1 MQYKELIQ
9 FEPIT
14 TVVKL
19 VNAGD
24 KSIAENL
31 VKTFVFSHKM
41 KEDIETIVIHN
52 LNPVPVKKNAKGAE
66 EPYETKGIQIV
77 GSYGTGKSHLM
88 SFVSA
93 VAENSAFV
101 KLIHDDELKK
111 AFVPIAGKY
120 KVLRFEIGTD
130 KPLKDIVFAQIERHL
145 NKEGLDF
152 KFKEDSLFSW
162 KELIQQMMA
171 EFEEKFPTL
180 HYLVVIDELLE
191 YLKGRKPNELHND
204 LMLLRQLGEACDNS
218 RFKLMFGVQELL
230 YRSPEFQFQADM
242 LNKIE
247 DRYDDLIITKE
258 DVSFVVK
265 ERLLRK
271 DLHQKAKIREHLL
284 KYAHLFEGINTNL
297 NEFIDLF
304 PVHPNYVSYF
314 EKIKHGKSQREIL
327 KVLSVKFEQLL
338 EKEVPNNNPGLIT
351 YDTYWPD
358 LASNPAMLA
367 IPDIRIVR
375 DKVDIISGRVANH
388 FIGARANRKDLAQ
401 SIAQA
406 LAIRILCDDL
416 DKRNG
421 ASTHSLKEDLCVTI
435 PNVDDPELLLAAIDS
450 TAKQLVTATAGQYVD
465 QDSISADFYIRTE
478 GGINIPQLIRD
489 YADEVI
495 KKDPDQADQYFFDF
509 LQYVLEIQQDSY
521 RSGFKIWQHSLE
533 WIDKK
538 SFRLGY
544 IFFGNPNERSTTEP
558 IQQYYIF
565 FCPLFNAIQRND
577 ESDEVY
583 FDVAGLS
590 DEFKDT
596 ICLYGAAKAKFGS
609 APTNQK
615 NLFGNQIDEFQRKAL
630 TLFDKEFADKT
641 KVIYKGES
649 KTLKSYPLPGEGSTK
664 EMIFRSVAA
673 KVLNKAFND
682 KFPHYPAF
690 TDLQFPLAKDN
701 FSGSI
706 TAALRKITNPSQPNR
721 NGEALLSGMGLW
733 SGQTIVTDNS
743 KYAESIK
750 RKLKNAGEGAV
761 VNRSDIIWAHYAPAN
776 LWYSV
781 DFNID
786 FQLEFIVLTALAYK
800 GDIEISWSGSKS
812 ISATNIETALTLSE
826 EDYFTFQHIKQP
838 QGIPIKHLKALFS
851 CLTLPDY
858 SSELEKPETISH
870 IITKAKTMAERVVK
884 TKAIVVQGLKCRNV
898 SLLKDEETVK
908 MKSELEA
915 LGTLLDGIQSYN
927 TYGKLKAF
935 KYTEDELTATFKA
948 WPYCDQVDKLKEKAE
963 KFEHMV
969 GYLYAA
975 QSYVVEVEK
984 PLYDDMKRAI
994 DQLPDVVGQDHVAN
1008 TKKYEAL
1015 LNSLIDRYADYY
1027 LNQYTRCRLSKADAL
1042 VKERLMA
1049 GEKKR
1054 ICDIIKDSEFINAT
1068 EYQNWL
1074 NSIISLREADTSLIK
1089 SMVLKEPYHDFNP
1102 REYYGKSTY
1111 NIHQLEEQLDAIL
1124 EKWTI
1129 AMRSVFKDPSV
1140 QENMDILNATDR
1152 KLVEDFRTEKV
1163 ELTVDNSIKL
1173 RNLNTQF
1180 AQGIDKVEITM
1191 EDLRKQLSKPLT
1203 PQEAIDTL
1211 ISYIDSLCAGKE
1223 RNKVR
1228 IIIK

>member
-19 VNAGD
+19 VNA
-24 KSIAENL
+24 SELSVAESL
-31 VKTFVFSHKM
+31 VKTFVFSTKM
-41 KEDIETIVIHN
+41 QEDLREIIIRN
-52 LNPVPVKKNAKGAE
+52 LVT
-66 EPYETKGIQIV
+66 EPSYETKGIQIV

-88 SFVSA
+88 SVVSA
-93 VAENSAFV
+93 IAENADLV
-101 KLIHDDELKK
+101 KHIQNDDLKK
-111 AFVPIAGKY
+111 VFKSIAGKY

-130 KPLKDIVFAQIERHL
+130 KPLKDIVFAQIERYL
-145 NKEGLDF
+145 KKEGVDF
-152 KFKEDSLFSW
+152 KFDDDSHFSW

-171 EFEEKFPTL
+171 AFEAKFPNQHFL
-180 HYLVVIDELLE
+180 IVIDELLE
-191 YLKGRKPNELHND
+191 YLKGRRPNELHND

-247 DRYDDLIITKE
+247 DRYADLIITKE

-265 ERLLRK
+265 ERLLKK

-284 KYAHLFEGINTNL
+284 KFAHLFEGINTNP

-327 KVLSVKFEQLL
+327 KVLSVKFEDIL
-338 EKEVPNNNPGLIT
+338 EKEVPTDNPGLIT

-367 IPDIRIVR
+367 IPDIRMVR
-375 DKVDIISGRVANH
+375 DKVEIISGRVASH
-388 FIGARANRKDLAQ
+388 FSGARANRKDIAQ

-421 ASTHSLKEDLCVTI
+421 ASAQSLKEDLCVTI
-435 PNVDDPELLLAAIDS
+435 SGVDEPELLLAAIGS

-465 QDSISADFYIRTE
+465 QDTVSTDFYIRTE

-495 KKDPDQADQYFFDF
+495 KKDADQGDQYYFDF
-509 LQYVLEIQQDSY
+509 LQFVLEIQQDSY

-565 FCPLFNAIQRND
+565 FCPLFNSINRND
-577 ESDEVY
+577 EADEVY

-596 ICLYGAAKAKFGS
+596 ICLYGAAKAKHGS
-609 APTNQK
+609 ASTNQK
-615 NLFGNQIDEFQRKAL
+615 QLFSNEIDEYRRKAIS
-630 TLFDKEFADKT
+630 LFDKEYADKT

-649 KTLKSYPLPGEGSTK
+649 KSLKSYPLPGEGSTK

-673 KVLNKAFND
+673 KVLNRSFND
-682 KFPHYPAF
+682 KYPHYPAF
-690 TDLQFPLAKDN
+690 TDLLQPLSKDN
-701 FSGSI
+701 FDGRI
-706 TAALRKITNPSQPNR
+706 KAALKKITSTGQPNR
-721 NGEALLSGMGLW
+721 DGEAILSGLGLW
-733 SGQTIVTDNS
+733 SGQAIASDHS

-750 RKLKNAGEGAV
+750 KKMKEAGDGAV
-761 VNRSDIIWAHYAPAN
+761 LNRSDIIWAHYAPAN

-786 FQLEFIVLTALAYK
+786 YQLEFIVLAALAYK
-800 GDIEISWSGSKS
+800 GDIEINWSSSKNL
-812 ISATNIETALTLSE
+812 SATNIETVLSLSE
-826 EDYFTFQHIKQP
+826 EDYFTFQHVKQP
-838 QGIPIKHLKALFS
+838 QGLPVKHLKALFT
-851 CLTLPDY
+851 CLGLPDY
-858 SSELEKPETISH
+858 TSELEKAETISK
-870 IITKAKTMAERVVK
+870 INTEAK
-884 TKAIVVQGLKCRNV
+884 TKADRVVRTKAVIAQGLKCRNV
-898 SLLKDEETVK
+898 PLLNDEDSVK
-908 MKSELEA
+908 MKTELEA
-915 LGTLLDGIQSYN
+915 LGGMLDSIQSYN
-927 TYGKLKAF
+927 SYGKLKAF
-935 KYTEDELTATFKA
+935 RFTEDELTAAFKA
-948 WPYCDQVDKLKEKAE
+948 YPHCDLVDRLKEKAE
-963 KFEHMV
+963 KFERLV
-969 GYLYAA
+969 GYLYTA
-975 QSYVVEVEK
+975 QSYVVQEEK
-984 PLYDDMKRAI
+984 PLFVDIKAAI
-994 DQLPDVVGQDHVAN
+994 ESLPIVVASTKDADI
-1008 TKKYEAL
+1008 KKYEAL

-1027 LNQYTRCRLSKADAL
+1027 LNQYTRCRLSKQDDLAKVRIL
-1042 VKERLMA
+1042 
-1049 GEKKR
+1049 GSEKKR
-1054 ICDIIKDSEFINAT
+1054 ICDIIKDSEFITAT
-1068 EYQNWL
+1068 EYQNWI
-1074 NSIISLREADTSLIK
+1074 NSITSLQEANAFLTK
-1089 SMVLKEPYHDFNP
+1089 AEVLIEPYHDFNP
-1102 REYYGKSTY
+1102 REYYGKAAF
-1111 NIHQLEEQLDAIL
+1111 NIQQLEEQLDSIL
-1124 EKWTI
+1124 EKWTT

-1140 QENMDILNATDR
+1140 QENMDILNAND
-1152 KLVEDFRTEKV
+1152 KELVDDFRTGKV
-1163 ELTVDNSIKL
+1163 ELNADNAPKL
-1173 RNLNTQF
+1173 RNLIAQF

-1191 EDLRKQLSKPLT
+1191 DDIRRQLSKPLT
-1203 PQEAIDTL
+1203 PQEAIETL
-1211 ISYIDSLCAGKE
+1211 TSFIDELCAGKE

-1228 IIIK
+1228 IVIK

>member
-19 VNAGD
+19 VNA
-24 KSIAENL
+24 SELSVAENL
-31 VKTFVFSHKM
+31 VKTFVFSKKM
-41 KEDIETIVIHN
+41 QEDLREIIIKN
-52 LNPVPVKKNAKGAE
+52 LVT
-66 EPYETKGIQIV
+66 EPTYETKGIQVV

-88 SFVSA
+88 SLVSA
-93 VAENSAFV
+93 IAENAD
-101 KLIHDDELKK
+101 LIRLIQNEDLKK
-111 AFVPIAGKY
+111 VFQPIAGKY

-130 KPLKDIVFAQIERHL
+130 KPLKDIVFAQIERFL
-145 NKEGLDF
+145 KQEKIDF
-152 KFKEDSLFSW
+152 KFDADSHFSW

-171 EFEEKFPTL
+171 EFETKFPKHHFL
-180 HYLVVIDELLE
+180 IVIDELLE

-247 DRYDDLIITKE
+247 DRYSDLNITKE
-258 DVSFVVK
+258 DVSYVVK
-265 ERLLRK
+265 ERLLKK
-271 DLHQKAKIREHLL
+271 DLHQKNKIREHLL
-284 KYAHLFEGINTNL
+284 KFAHLFEGINTNL

-327 KVLSVKFEQLL
+327 KVLSVKFEDIL
-338 EKEVPNNNPGLIT
+338 EKEVPTNNPGLIT
-351 YDTYWPD
+351 YDTYWSD
-358 LASNPAMLA
+358 LSSNPAMLA
-367 IPDIRIVR
+367 IPDIRMVR
-375 DKVDIISGRVANH
+375 DKVDIIAGRITNH
-388 FIGARANRKDLAQ
+388 FVGARANRKDIAQ

-421 ASTHSLKEDLCVTI
+421 ASAHSLKEDLCVSI
-435 PNVDDPELLLAAIDS
+435 PNVDEPELLLAAIDS

-465 QDSISADFYIRTE
+465 QDTVSSDFYIRTE

-495 KKDPDQADQYFFDF
+495 KKDTDQADQYYFDF
-509 LQYVLEIQQDSY
+509 LQYVLEIQQNSY

-533 WIDKK
+533 WLDKK

-565 FCPLFNAIQRND
+565 FCPLFNTINRND

-590 DEFKDT
+590 DEFKDV
-596 ICLYGAAKAKFGS
+596 ICLYGAAKAKHGS

-615 NLFGNQIDEFQRKAL
+615 ALFSSQIEEYQRKAIA
-630 TLFDKEFADKT
+630 LFDKEYADKT
-641 KVIYKGES
+641 KVIYKGDS
-649 KTLKSYPLPGEGSTK
+649 KTLKSFQLPGEGSTK
-664 EMIFRSVAA
+664 EKIVRTVTS

-690 TDLQFPLAKDN
+690 TDLQLPLSKDN
-701 FSGSI
+701 YSGTI
-706 TAALRKITNPSQPNR
+706 NAALKKITNPSNPNR
-721 NGEALLSGMGLW
+721 NGEAILSGLGLW
-733 SGQTIVTDNS
+733 SGQNIVSDNS

-750 RKLKNAGEGAV
+750 KKMKEAGASAV
-761 VNRSDIIWAHYAPAN
+761 LNRSDIIWAHYAPAN

-786 FQLEFIVLTALAYK
+786 YQLEFIVLAALAYK
-800 GDIEISWSGSKS
+800 GDIEINWSGSKNL
-812 ISATNIETALTLSE
+812 SATNIETVLSLSE

-838 QGIPIKHLKALFS
+838 QGIPIKDLKALFTS
-851 CLTLPDY
+851 LGLPDY
-858 SSELEKPETISH
+858 TSELEKPETVSK
-870 IITKAKTMAERVVK
+870 IITEAKTKAERVVK
-884 TKAIVVQGLKCRNV
+884 TKAIVAQGLKCRNV
-898 SLLKDEETVK
+898 LLLSDSDSAI
-908 MKSELEA
+908 MKTELEA
-915 LGTLLDGIQSYN
+915 LGNMLDSIQSYN
-927 TYGKLKAF
+927 SYGKLKAF
-935 KYTEDELTATFKA
+935 KFTGQELTIAFNAYPHCTL
-948 WPYCDQVDKLKEKAE
+948 VDKLQAKAE
-963 KFEHMV
+963 KFEKMI
-969 GYLYAA
+969 GYLYTA
-975 QSYVVEVEK
+975 QSYVVEQEK
-984 PLYDDMKRAI
+984 PLFDEMKTAI
-994 DQLPDVVGQDHVAN
+994 DQLPEVLASNKETDI
-1008 TKKYEAL
+1008 KKYEAL

-1027 LNQYTRCRLSKADAL
+1027 LNQYTKCRLSKQDDLAKVRIL
-1042 VKERLMA
+1042 GSEN
-1049 GEKKR
+1049 KR
-1054 ICDIIKDSEFINAT
+1054 ICDIIKDSEFITAT
-1068 EYQNWL
+1068 EYQNWV
-1074 NSIISLREADTSLIK
+1074 NSITSLREADASLTK
-1089 SMVLKEPYHDFNP
+1089 AKVLSEPYHDFNP
-1102 REYYGKSTY
+1102 REYYGKPTF
-1111 NIHQLEEQLDAIL
+1111 NIHQLEEQLDGIV
-1124 EKWTI
+1124 EKWTTAI
-1129 AMRSVFKDPSV
+1129 RSVFKDPSV
-1140 QENMDILNATDR
+1140 QENMDILNTND
-1152 KLVEDFRTEKV
+1152 KQLIEGFRTGNL
-1163 ELTVDNSIKL
+1163 ELTADNAL
-1173 RNLNTQF
+1173 RLRDLIAQF

-1191 EDLRKQLSKPLT
+1191 EDIRKQLSKPLT

-1211 ISYIDSLCAGKE
+1211 TNYIDGLCAGKE

>member
-19 VNAGD
+19 VNAGQQ
-24 KSIAENL
+24 SVAENL
-31 VKTFVFSHKM
+31 VKTFVFSKKM
-41 KEDIETIVIHN
+41 QEDLREIVIKN
-52 LNPVPVKKNAKGAE
+52 LVT
-66 EPYETKGIQIV
+66 EPSYETKGIQVV

-88 SFVSA
+88 SLVSA
-93 VAENSAFV
+93 IAENEELLQHLQNDEV
-101 KLIHDDELKK
+101 KRDFK
-111 AFVPIAGKY
+111 PIAGKY

-130 KPLKDIVFAQIERHL
+130 KPLKDIVFAQIERYL
-145 NKEGLDF
+145 S
-152 KFKEDSLFSW
+152 KEDVDFAFDDDSHFSW
-162 KELIQQMMA
+162 KELVQQMMA
-171 EFEEKFPTL
+171 AFEAKYPQHHFL
-180 HYLVVIDELLE
+180 IVIDELLE
-191 YLKGRKPNELHND
+191 YLKGRRSSELNND
-204 LMLLRQLGEACDNS
+204 LMLLRQLGEVCDNS

-247 DRYDDLIITKE
+247 DRYADLIITKE

-265 ERLLRK
+265 ERLLKK

-284 KYAHLFEGINTNL
+284 KFAHLFEGINTNL

-314 EKIKHGKSQREIL
+314 ERIKHGKSQREIL
-327 KVLSVKFEQLL
+327 KVLSVKFEDILD
-338 EKEVPNNNPGLIT
+338 KEVPNNHPGLIT

-375 DKVDIISGRVANH
+375 DKVDTISGRITNH
-388 FIGARANRKDLAQ
+388 FTGARENRKEIAQ
-401 SIAQA
+401 RIAQA

-435 PNVDDPELLLAAIDS
+435 PNVDEPELLLAAIDS
-450 TAKQLVTATAGQYVD
+450 TAKQLVTATAGQYID
-465 QDSISADFYIRTE
+465 QDTVSADFYIRTE
-478 GGINIPQLIRD
+478 GGVNIPQLIRD

-495 KKDPDQADQYFFDF
+495 KRDSDLADQYYFDF

-565 FCPLFNAIQRND
+565 FCPLFNAINRND

-596 ICLYGAAKAKFGS
+596 ICLYGAAKAKHAS

-615 NLFGNQIDEFQRKAL
+615 QLFSSQIEEYQRKAIN
-630 TLFDKEFADKT
+630 LFDKEYADKT

-649 KTLKSYPLPGEGSTK
+649 KTLKSFPLPGEGSTK
-664 EMIFRSVAA
+664 EMVFRSVASR
-673 KVLNKAFND
+673 VLNKAFNE
-682 KFPHYPAF
+682 KFPDYPAF

-701 FSGSI
+701 YSGAI
-706 TAALRKITNPSQPNR
+706 TAALRKITAPSQPNR
-721 NGEALLSGMGLW
+721 SGEAILSGLGLW

-743 KYAESIK
+743 KYAENIK
-750 RKLKNAGEGAV
+750 KRMKEAGEGAV
-761 VNRSDIIWAHYAPAN
+761 LNRTEIIYPHYAPAD

-781 DFNID
+781 EYNID
-786 FQLEFIVLTALAYK
+786 YQLEFIVLTALAYK
-800 GDIEISWSGSKS
+800 GDIEITWSGSKS
-812 ISATNIETALTLSE
+812 LSATNIESVLSLSE
-826 EDYFTFQHIKQP
+826 NDYFTFQHIKQP
-838 QGIPIKHLKALFS
+838 QGIPVKHLKALFT
-851 CLTLPDY
+851 CLGLPDY
-858 SSELEKPETISH
+858 TSELEKPETISK
-870 IITKAKTMAERVVK
+870 IVTEAKTKAERVVK
-884 TKAIVVQGLKCRNV
+884 TKAIVAQGLKCRNV
-898 SLLKDEETVK
+898 PLLSDEDSNKIKT
-908 MKSELEA
+908 ELDT
-915 LGTLLDGIQSYN
+915 LGTMLDSIQSYN
-927 TYGKLKAF
+927 TYGRLKSF
-935 KYTEDELTATFKA
+935 KFTESELQTAFKA
-948 WPYCDQVDKLKEKAE
+948 WPHCDLVEKLKEKAE
-963 KFEHMV
+963 KFERLV
-969 GYLYAA
+969 GYLYTA
-975 QSYVVEVEK
+975 QSYVVEAEK
-984 PLYDDMKRAI
+984 PLYDEIKAAI
-994 DQLPDVVGQDHVAN
+994 EKLQVVVASSSDADV
-1008 TKKYEAL
+1008 KKYEAL

-1027 LNQYTRCRLSKADAL
+1027 LDQYTRCRLSKQDAL
-1042 VKERLMA
+1042 AKERILV

-1054 ICDIIKDSEFINAT
+1054 ICDIIKDVEIIT
-1068 EYQNWL
+1068 TTDYTNWI
-1074 NSIISLREADTSLIK
+1074 NSITALREADTSLTK
-1089 SMVLKEPYHDFNP
+1089 AKVLLEPYQDFNP
-1102 REYYGKSTY
+1102 REYYGKPAY
-1111 NIHQLEEQLDAIL
+1111 QIHQLEEQLDSIL
-1124 EKWTI
+1124 EKWTT
-1129 AMRSVFKDPSV
+1129 AMRSVFKDPSI
-1140 QENMDILNATDR
+1140 QENMDILKASDR
-1152 KLVEDFRTEKV
+1152 QLVENFRTGQL
-1163 ELTVDNSIKL
+1163 ELSAENAARFRDLIG
-1173 RNLNTQF
+1173 QF
-1180 AQGIDKVEITM
+1180 SQGIDKVEVTI
-1191 EDLRKQLSKPLT
+1191 DDIRRQLSRPLT

-1211 ISYIDSLCAGKE
+1211 TSYIDGLCAGKE

>member
-19 VNAGD
+19 VNA
-24 KSIAENL
+24 SELSVAENL
-31 VKTFVFSHKM
+31 VKTFVFSKKM
-41 KEDIETIVIHN
+41 QEDLREIIIKN
-52 LNPVPVKKNAKGAE
+52 LVT
-66 EPYETKGIQIV
+66 EPTYETKGIQVV

-88 SFVSA
+88 SLVSA
-93 VAENSAFV
+93 IAENADLV
-101 KLIHDDELKK
+101 KLIQNDELKK
-111 AFVPIAGKY
+111 VFKPIAGKY

-130 KPLKDIVFAQIERHL
+130 RPLKDVVFSQIERFL
-145 NKEGLDF
+145 KKEGIDF
-152 KFKEDSLFSW
+152 KFKEESNESW
-162 KELIQQMMA
+162 KSLIQEMMA
-171 EFEEKFPTL
+171 VFEEKYPKHHF
-180 HYLVVIDELLE
+180 LVVIDEMLE
-191 YLKGRKPNELHND
+191 YLKGRNPTALNND
-204 LMLLRQLGEACDNS
+204 LMLLRQLGEVCDNS

-230 YRSPEFQFQADM
+230 YRAPEFQFQAEM
-242 LNKIE
+242 LNRVE
-247 DRYDDLIITKE
+247 DRYSDLTITKE

-265 ERLLRK
+265 ERLLKK
-271 DLHQKAKIREHLL
+271 DLHQKAKIQEHLL
-284 KYAHLFEGINTNL
+284 KFAHLFEGINTNL

-327 KVLSVKFEQLL
+327 KVLSVKFKDIL
-338 EKEVPNNNPGLIT
+338 EKEVPTNNPGLIT

-367 IPDIRIVR
+367 IPDIRMVR
-375 DKVDIISGRVANH
+375 DKVDIIAGRITNH
-388 FIGARANRKDLAQ
+388 FTGARANRKDIAQ

-421 ASTHSLKEDLCVTI
+421 ASAHSLKEDLCVSI
-435 PNVDDPELLLAAIDS
+435 PNVDEPELLLAAIDS

-465 QDSISADFYIRTE
+465 QDTVSSDFYIRTE

-495 KKDPDQADQYFFDF
+495 KKDIDQADQYYFDF

-533 WIDKK
+533 WLDKK

-565 FCPLFNAIQRND
+565 FCPLFNTINRND

-590 DEFKDT
+590 DEFKDV
-596 ICLYGAAKAKFGS
+596 ICLYGAAKAKHGS

-615 NLFGNQIDEFQRKAL
+615 ALFSSQIEEYQRKAIA
-630 TLFDKEFADKT
+630 LFDKEYADKT
-641 KVIYKGES
+641 KVIYKGDS
-649 KTLKSYPLPGEGSTK
+649 KTLKSFPLPGEGSTK
-664 EMIFRSVAA
+664 EMIFRTVAA

-690 TDLQFPLAKDN
+690 TDLQLPLSKDN
-701 FSGSI
+701 YSGTI
-706 TAALRKITNPSQPNR
+706 NAALKKITNPSSPNR
-721 NGEALLSGMGLW
+721 NGEAILSGLGLW
-733 SGQTIVTDNS
+733 SGQNIVSDNS

-750 RKLKNAGEGAV
+750 KKMKEAGASAV
-761 VNRSDIIWAHYAPAN
+761 LNRSDIIWAHYAPAN

-786 FQLEFIVLTALAYK
+786 YQLEFIVLAALAYK
-800 GDIEISWSGSKS
+800 GDIEINWSGSKNLA
-812 ISATNIETALTLSE
+812 ATNIETVLSLTE

-838 QGIPIKHLKALFS
+838 QGIPIKNLKALFT
-851 CLTLPDY
+851 CLGLPDY
-858 SSELEKPETISH
+858 TSELEKPETISR
-870 IITKAKTMAERVVK
+870 IITEAKTKAERVVK
-884 TKAIVVQGLKCRNV
+884 TKATVAQGLKCRNV
-898 SLLKDEETVK
+898 SLLSDTDSAS
-908 MKSELEA
+908 MKTELEA
-915 LGTLLDGIQSYN
+915 LGNMLDGIQSYN
-927 TYGKLKAF
+927 SYGKLKAF
-935 KYTEDELTATFKA
+935 KFTEQELTTTFKA
-948 WPYCDQVDKLKEKAE
+948 WPHCDLVDKLQAKAE
-963 KFEHMV
+963 KFEKMI
-969 GYLYAA
+969 GYLYTA
-975 QSYVVEVEK
+975 QSYVVEQEK
-984 PLYDDMKRAI
+984 PLFDEMKTAI
-994 DQLPDVVGQDHVAN
+994 DQLPEVLASNKEADI
-1008 TKKYEAL
+1008 KKYEAL

-1027 LNQYTRCRLSKADAL
+1027 LNQYTKCRLSKQDDLAKVRIL
-1042 VKERLMA
+1042 
-1049 GEKKR
+1049 GSEKKR
-1054 ICDIIKDSEFINAT
+1054 ICDIIKDSEFITAT
-1068 EYQNWL
+1068 EYQNWV
-1074 NSIISLREADTSLIK
+1074 NSITSLREADASLTK
-1089 SMVLKEPYHDFNP
+1089 PKVLAEPYHDFNP
-1102 REYYGKSTY
+1102 REYYGKPTF
-1111 NIHQLEEQLDAIL
+1111 NIHQLEEQLDNIL
-1124 EKWTI
+1124 EKWTT

-1140 QENMDILNATDR
+1140 QENMDILNAND
-1152 KLVEDFRTEKV
+1152 KQLVEDFRTSKV
-1163 ELTVDNSIKL
+1163 ELTADNASRL
-1173 RNLNTQF
+1173 RNLIAQF

-1191 EDLRKQLSKPLT
+1191 EDIRKQLSKPLT

-1211 ISYIDSLCAGKE
+1211 TSYIDGLCAGKE

>member
-1 MQYKELIQ
+1 MKYKELIQ

-19 VNAGD
+19 VNSGD
-24 KSIAENL
+24 HSVAENL
-31 VKTFVFSHKM
+31 VKTFVFSKKM
-41 KEDIETIVIHN
+41 QEDLREVIIKN
-52 LNPVPVKKNAKGAE
+52 LVT
-66 EPYETKGIQIV
+66 EPDYETKGIQVV

-88 SFVSA
+88 AVVSSI
-93 VAENSAFV
+93 AENEDLV
-101 KLIHDDELKK
+101 QHIHDANLKK
-111 AFVPIAGKY
+111 EFTAIAGKY

-130 KPLKDIVFAQIERHL
+130 KPLKDIVFAQIERFL
-145 NKEGLDF
+145 EKEHVVF
-152 KFKEDSLFSW
+152 KFDENSSFSW
-162 KELIQQMMA
+162 KELLQQMMA
-171 EFEEKFPTL
+171 EFEAKYPKKHFL
-180 HYLVVIDELLE
+180 IVIDELLE

-204 LMLLRQLGEACDNS
+204 LMLLRQLGETCDNS
-218 RFKLMFGVQELL
+218 RFKLIFGVQELL

-247 DRYDDLIITKE
+247 DRYSDLIITKE
-258 DVSFVVK
+258 DVSYVVK
-265 ERLLRK
+265 ERLLKK
-271 DLHQKAKIREHLL
+271 DIHQKAKIREHLL
-284 KYAHLFEGINTNL
+284 MFVHMFEGINTNL

-314 EKIKHGKSQREIL
+314 ERIKHGKSQREIL
-327 KVLSVKFEQLL
+327 KVLSVKFQDLL
-338 EKEVPNNNPGLIT
+338 EKEVPTNNPGLIT

-388 FIGARANRKDLAQ
+388 FTGARANRKNIAQ

-421 ASTHSLKEDLCVTI
+421 ASAHSLKEDLCVTI
-435 PNVDDPELLLAAIDS
+435 PNVDEPELLMAAIES

-465 QDSISADFYIRTE
+465 QDSVSSDFYIRTE

-495 KKDPDQADQYFFDF
+495 KKDVDQADQYYYEF
-509 LQYVLEIQQDSY
+509 LQFILEIQQDSY

-565 FCPLFNAIQRND
+565 FCPLFNTINRND

-590 DEFKDT
+590 DEFKDI
-596 ICLYGAAKAKFGS
+596 ICLYGAAKAKYAS

-615 NLFGNQIDEFQRKAL
+615 ALFSSQIKDYQDKAISM
-630 TLFDKEFADKT
+630 FDKEFTDKT
-641 KVIYKGES
+641 KVFYKGES
-649 KTLKSYPLPGEGSTK
+649 KPIKSFPLPGEGSTK

-673 KVLNKAFND
+673 KLLNKNFNEKD
-682 KFPHYPAF
+682 PNYPVFA
-690 TDLQFPLAKDN
+690 DLLQPLSKDN
-701 FSGSI
+701 FDGRI
-706 TAALRKITNPSQPNR
+706 KAALKKITTTSQPNR
-721 NGEALLSGMGLW
+721 DGEAILSGLGLW

-750 RKLKNAGEGAV
+750 KKMKEAGDGAV
-761 VNRSDIIWAHYAPAN
+761 LNRSDIIWVHYAPAN

-786 FQLEFIVLTALAYK
+786 YQLEFIVLAALAYK
-800 GDIEISWSGSKS
+800 GDVEINWSGSKNL
-812 ISATNIETALTLSE
+812 SATNIETALSLSE

-838 QGIPIKHLKALFS
+838 QGIPVKHLKALFT
-851 CLTLPDY
+851 CLGLPDY
-858 SSELEKPETISH
+858 TSELEKPDTISK
-870 IITKAKTMAERVVK
+870 IITEAKTRAERVVK
-884 TKAIVVQGLKCRNV
+884 TRATIVQGLKCRNV
-898 SLLKDEETVK
+898 NLLSDQDSTK
-908 MKSELEA
+908 MKTELEA
-915 LGTLLDGIQSYN
+915 LGTKLDSIQSYN
-927 TYGKLKAF
+927 SYGKLKAF
-935 KYTEDELTATFKA
+935 KFTEDELTAAFKA
-948 WPYCDQVDKLKEKAE
+948 YPYCDLVDKLKDKSE
-963 KFEHMV
+963 KFELLV
-969 GYLYAA
+969 AYLYSAL
-975 QSYVVEVEK
+975 SYVVEAEK
-984 PLYDDMKRAI
+984 PLYDEIKYAI
-994 DQLPDVVGQDHVAN
+994 EKLPQVVISQMPAEISQY
-1008 TKKYEAL
+1008 TSL
-1015 LNSLIDRYADYY
+1015 LNSLKERYADYY
-1027 LNQYTRCRLSKADAL
+1027 LNQYTRCRLSKQDAL
-1042 VKERLMA
+1042 AKERIMVS
-1049 GEKKR
+1049 EKKR
-1054 ICDIIKDSEFINAT
+1054 ICDIIKDSEFITVT
-1068 EYQNWL
+1068 EYQNWI
-1074 NSIISLREADTSLIK
+1074 NSITSLREADASLTK
-1089 SMVLKEPYHDFNP
+1089 AKVLTEPYHDFNP
-1102 REYYGKSTY
+1102 REYYGKATF
-1111 NIHQLEEQLDAIL
+1111 NIHQLEDQLESIL
-1124 EKWTI
+1124 EKWTT

-1140 QENMDILNATDR
+1140 QENMDILNAND
-1152 KLVEDFRTEKV
+1152 KQLVEDFRTGKV
-1163 ELTVDNSIKL
+1163 ALTADNAPKL
-1173 RNLNTQF
+1173 RNLIAQF

-1191 EDLRKQLSKPLT
+1191 EDIRKQLSKPLT

-1211 ISYIDSLCAGKE
+1211 TSFIDGLCAGKE

>member
-9 FEPIT
+9 FESIT

-19 VNAGD
+19 VNTNEL
-24 KSIAENL
+24 SVAEKL
-31 VKTFVFSHKM
+31 VKTFVFSKKM
-41 KEDIETIVIHN
+41 IDDLKEVIIKN
-52 LNPVPVKKNAKGAE
+52 LITEFPP
-66 EPYETKGIQIV
+66 EPKIETKGIQIV

-88 SFVSA
+88 SLVSA
-93 VAENSAFV
+93 IAENAD
-101 KLIHDDELKK
+101 LLNLLQNEELSSVFK
-111 AFVPIAGKY
+111 PIAGKY

-130 KPLKDIVFAQIERHL
+130 KSLKDIVFSQIERYL
-145 NKEGLDF
+145 KKVGLEY
-152 KFKEDSLFSW
+152 KFNEESNESW
-162 KELIQQMMA
+162 KSLLQDMMA
-171 EFEEKFPTL
+171 AFEEKYPTF
-180 HYLVVIDELLE
+180 HFLVVIDEMLE
-191 YLKGRKPNELHND
+191 YLKGRNPTSLNND

-247 DRYDDLIITKE
+247 DRFSDLTITRD

-271 DLHQKAKIREHLL
+271 DLHQKSKIREHLL
-284 KYAHLFEGINTNL
+284 KFAHLFEGINTNL

-327 KVLSVKFEQLL
+327 KVLSVKFEAIL
-338 EKEVPNNNPGLIT
+338 ENEVPTDNPGLIT
-351 YDTYWPD
+351 YDSYWPD

-367 IPDIRIVR
+367 IPDIRVVR
-375 DKVDIISGRVANH
+375 DKVEIITGRISNH
-388 FIGARANRKDLAQ
+388 FVGARANRKDIAQRIAQ
-401 SIAQA
+401 S

-421 ASTHSLKEDLCVTI
+421 ASAHSLKEDLCVSI
-435 PNVDDPELLLAAIDS
+435 PNVNDPELLLAAIDN

-465 QDSISADFYIRTE
+465 QDTISADFYIRTE
-478 GGINIPQLIRD
+478 GGINIPQIIRD

-495 KKDPDQADQYFFDF
+495 KKNIDQADQYYFDF

-565 FCPLFNAIQRND
+565 FCPLFNAINRND

-590 DEFKDT
+590 DEFKDV
-596 ICLYGAAKAKFGS
+596 ICLYGAAKAKHGS

-615 NLFGNQIDEFQRKAL
+615 ALFSSQIEEYQRKAIAI
-630 TLFDKEFADKT
+630 FDKEFTDKT
-641 KVIYKGES
+641 NVIYKGES
-649 KTLKSYPLPGEGSTK
+649 KTLKSFPLPGEGSTK
-664 EMIFRSVAA
+664 EMIFRTVAS

-690 TDLQFPLAKDN
+690 TDLQLPLTKDN
-701 FSGSI
+701 YSGTI
-706 TAALRKITNPSQPNR
+706 NAALKKITSPSIANR
-721 NGEALLSGMGLW
+721 NGEAILSGLGLW
-733 SGQTIVTDNS
+733 SGQNIQSDNS
-743 KYAESIK
+743 KYADSIK
-750 RKLKNAGEGAV
+750 RKMKDAGETAV
-761 VNRSDIIWAHYAPAN
+761 LNKTDIIWPHYSPAN

-786 FQLEFIVLTALAYK
+786 YQLEFIVLAVLAYK
-800 GDIEISWSGSKS
+800 GDIEISWSGNKNL
-812 ISATNIETALTLSE
+812 SATNIETVLSLSE

-838 QGIPIKHLKALFS
+838 QGIPIKNLKALFT
-851 CLTLPDY
+851 CLGLPDY
-858 SSELEKPETISH
+858 SSELEKPETISK
-870 IITKAKTMAERVVK
+870 IITEAK
-884 TKAIVVQGLKCRNV
+884 TKAEKTVRTKAVITQGLKCRNV
-898 SLLKDEETVK
+898 PLLNDGDIAT
-908 MKSELEA
+908 MKSALEA
-915 LGTLLDGIQSYN
+915 LGSMLDSIQSYN

-935 KYTEDELTATFKA
+935 KFSEEELNSTFKG
-948 WPYCDQVDKLKEKAE
+948 WSYCTQIDKLKEKAE
-963 KFEHMV
+963 KFERLV
-969 GYLYAA
+969 GYLYTA
-975 QSYVVEVEK
+975 QSYVVQEEK
-984 PLYDDMKRAI
+984 PLFDDIKAAI
-994 DQLPDVVGQDHVAN
+994 DNLPAVVASSQDVDA
-1008 TKKYEAL
+1008 KKYEAL

-1027 LNQYTRCRLSKADAL
+1027 LHQYTRCRLSKQDDLAKVRIL
-1042 VKERLMA
+1042 
-1049 GEKKR
+1049 GSEKKR
-1054 ICDIIKDSEFINAT
+1054 ICDIIKDSEFITAT
-1068 EYQNWL
+1068 EYQNWV
-1074 NSIISLREADTSLIK
+1074 NSITSLREADASLTK
-1089 SMVLKEPYHDFNP
+1089 AKVLAEPYHDFNP
-1102 REYYGKSTY
+1102 REYYGKPTY
-1111 NIHQLEEQLDAIL
+1111 HIHQLEEQLNNLL
-1124 EKWTI
+1124 EKWTD
-1129 AMRSVFKDPSV
+1129 AMRSVFRDPSV
-1140 QENMDILNATDR
+1140 QENMDILQASD
-1152 KLVEDFRTEKV
+1152 KQLVEDFRNGTV
-1163 ELTVDNSIKL
+1163 ELTVDNASKL
-1173 RNLNTQF
+1173 RNLIAQF

-1191 EDLRKQLSKPLT
+1191 EEIRRHLNKPLT
-1203 PQEAIDTL
+1203 PQEAIDALTR
-1211 ISYIDSLCAGKE
+1211 YIDGLCMGKE